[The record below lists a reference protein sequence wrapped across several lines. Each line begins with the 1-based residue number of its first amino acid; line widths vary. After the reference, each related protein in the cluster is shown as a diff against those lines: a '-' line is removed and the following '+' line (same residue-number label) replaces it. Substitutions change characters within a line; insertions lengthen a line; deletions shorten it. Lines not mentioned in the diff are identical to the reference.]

1 LKRTRTIS
9 CLTSPRSF
17 NRNPRELQS
26 WTGKQIIV
34 ACALLTS
41 LTLKLTCAFQED
53 YDDIVNGWK
62 AKLQRSSAGEQRW
75 GLFIATK

>member
-1 LKRTRTIS
+1 LEK
-9 CLTSPRSF
+9 
-17 NRNPRELQS
+17 E
-26 WTGKQIIV
+26 V
-34 ACALLTS
+34 AKFEKNKDDFLS
-41 LTLKLTCAFQED
+41 DFSQED